1 MSTRSDKVGIMS
13 ASEDQRLPSFEEISK
28 GLLEEYKTIRG
39 EILQTQGQRIQ
50 IISPTVG
57 AIGVILS
64 ISFGLVLRAQATSPD
79 KLLMIA
85 VGAAIVIYVILI
97 PSLIMMIS
105 VQQAIQRLGGY
116 IRLFI
121 EPQVP
126 GLNWEN
132 RIQKFK
138 LQTRFAGGLRGMGAM
153 YYFLAILPWF
163 LPLYFLSHYPKGWPI
178 LLILVPLF
186 GWSIYLGY
194 DLRAGSSKGWRLAR
208 WTDRD
213 GNLLF
218 NDE

>member
-1 MSTRSDKVGIMS
+1 MSTRNDKVGIMS
-13 ASEDQRLPSFEEISK
+13 ASEDQGLPSFEEISK

-39 EILQTQGQRIQ
+39 EILQTQAQRIQ
-50 IISPTVG
+50 IISLTVG

-64 ISFGLVLRAQATSPD
+64 ISFGLVLRAETTPLD
-79 KLLMIA
+79 KLLLIT

-132 RIQKFK
+132 RMQKFK
-138 LQTRFAGGLRGMGAM
+138 IQTRFAGGLHGMGAM

-163 LPLYFLSHYPKGWPI
+163 LPLYFLSQYPKGWPI

-194 DLRAGSSKGWRLAR
+194 DLRSGSSKGWRLAR
-208 WTDRD
+208 WTGRD

-218 NDE
+218 KDE